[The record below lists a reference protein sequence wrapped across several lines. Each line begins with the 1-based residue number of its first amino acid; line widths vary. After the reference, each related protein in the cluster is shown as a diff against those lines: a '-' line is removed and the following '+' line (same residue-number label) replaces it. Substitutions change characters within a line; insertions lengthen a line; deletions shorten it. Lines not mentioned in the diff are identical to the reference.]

1 MSVTFMLEKSLKYSL
16 QKNHARISPYMNATH
31 PTLSMNPFS
40 LRTRHELESQ
50 VAMIL
55 LQMPFPPLP
64 LVVMNGEG
72 EETIASSHDLL
83 SQALSV
89 SLISPPL
96 TPSSQEE
103 MILKKQ
109 SILTELNTRLS
120 NMWKLEVAKFMHE
133 TMCMEPPQSTPDPS
147 NHHNMYDYMWK
158 RTWRSIPI
166 QNCYDIY
173 CAAFREYISLYPGS
187 ADLRIYPLSSV
198 TNDTIVYQH
207 ALDHLKA
214 REAYIRDDF
223 EDALDDEELQAEEK
237 AKETNQGFPTP
248 KSPQTPQVPPA
259 KKDIHSYPDLI
270 RLYAI
275 SMYFESQ
282 TLD

>member
-1 MSVTFMLEKSLKYSL
+1 
-16 QKNHARISPYMNATH
+16 
-31 PTLSMNPFS
+31 MNPFS
-40 LRTRHELESQ
+40 IRTRHELESH

-64 LVVMNGEG
+64 LVVLNGEG

-83 SQALSV
+83 SQAISV
-89 SLISPPL
+89 SLISPLPRP
-96 TPSSQEE
+96 TIQNE
-103 MILKKQ
+103 IVQKKQ
-109 SILTELNTRLS
+109 RILTELNTRLS

-133 TMCMEPPQSTPDPS
+133 TMCMKPPESTPDPS
-147 NHHNMYDYMWK
+147 NNHNMYDYLWK

-166 QNCYDIY
+166 QNCYEIY

-198 TNDTIVYQH
+198 TMDTLVYQH
-207 ALDHLKA
+207 AIDHLKA
-214 REAYIRDDF
+214 REAYIRDDIGDVF
-223 EDALDDEELQAEEK
+223 DDEELRAEE
-237 AKETNQGFPTP
+237 AHQGFSTSNSP
-248 KSPQTPQVPPA
+248 KIPQVPPA

-270 RLYAI
+270 RLYAM

-282 TLD
+282 VVD